1 MESFFQDLKHSIRMF
16 VKAPAFTITAVLALA
31 LGIGANTAIFSVI
44 NRVLLR
50 PMPYP
55 EPERVVFFMN
65 TSPEGSGTGA
75 SPAKFNFWSEQ
86 TKSIEDPS
94 AWRFGVANYNAGEVP
109 EQIQQTQASVNFFH
123 LLGAKVLHGRTFSKE
138 EDLPGGPNVAVLSF
152 GFWQRR
158 FASDPNVIGKTI
170 RLSGVPHE
178 IVGVVGP
185 GLVIEIDQPPD
196 IYVPFQLD
204 PHSTDQGHYFNAGAR
219 LKPGVTLA
227 AANAQFKVAAEE
239 FRRRYP
245 DGALGPKGSFGVE
258 PLREVLVR
266 GVRTLLWVL
275 LGAVGFVL
283 LIACANVA
291 NLLLARA
298 TVRKREIAIRAS
310 VGAGRGRIV
319 RQLLT
324 ESVVLSMTGGI
335 LGLGIG
341 FLGIRTILSVNP
353 GNIPRVGLQGA
364 SVSLDWRVMLFT
376 IGLAFVT
383 GIVFGLVP
391 ALQAAR
397 TDLSSTIKESTGRS
411 GTSFRHNKMR
421 SILVVTESALAL
433 ILLIGS
439 ALLLR
444 TFSAL
449 RAVNPGFDSHNV
461 LTLRMSL
468 NEPRFAKAEGVDL
481 LVRQATERLKAVPG
495 VVNAGATC
503 CVPLEGGYGLP
514 FIIVG
519 RPLEGTAHGGGRYMI
534 NSPEYFDVFK
544 IAVIRGRSFT
554 KQDSGGAPA
563 VAIINQAMAKQ
574 YWPNGDPLS
583 DRIIIGKGVG
593 PEFEDQP
600 RQIVGVVSDI
610 RDNGLNSNPGPTFY
624 IPQAQL
630 PDGINA
636 LNARLTP
643 LAWIVR
649 TQVEPRT
656 LLPKVQ
662 RELSEA
668 SGGLAL
674 GPIRTMDEI
683 VSRST
688 ANSDFNTAVLTI
700 FAGTALLLALIG
712 IYGLMSY
719 NVEQRTQEIGIRLA
733 LGAKSG
739 SVRNM
744 VVFQGMRLTIVGI
757 LIGVASAYGLTK
769 LIASLLFGVKA
780 RDPIVFVGMSVFLT
794 VASLLAVWLPARRA
808 TRIDPVDAL
817 RCE

>member
-1 MESFFQDLKHSIRMF
+1 MYSLLQDVKQSVRMF
-16 VKAPAFTITAVLALA
+16 LQAPGFTITAVLALA
-31 LGIGANTAIFSVI
+31 LGVGANTAIFSVI
-44 NRVLLR
+44 NRVLLKL
-50 PMPYP
+50 MPYP
-55 EPERVVFFMN
+55 DPDRFVFFMN
-65 TSPEGSGTGA
+65 ISPQGSGTGA
-75 SPAKFNFWSEQ
+75 SPAKFNFWRAQSQSVEYAA
-86 TKSIEDPS
+86 
-94 AWRFGVANYNAGEVP
+94 AWRFGVVNYNSGGAP
-109 EQIQQTQASVNFFH
+109 EQIQQTQASVDFFR
-123 LLGAKVLHGRTFSKE
+123 LCGASVLYGRTFSQE
-138 EDLPGGPNVAVLSF
+138 EDLPGGPNVAVLAY
-152 GFWQRR
+152 GFWRRR
-158 FASDPNVIGKTI
+158 FGSDPNVIGKTI
-170 RLSGVPHE
+170 VLSGVLHE
-178 IVGVVGP
+178 IIGVTGP
-185 GLVIEIDQPPD
+185 TFKIEIDEPPD
-196 IYVPFQLD
+196 VYVPFQLD
-204 PHSTDQGHYFNAGAR
+204 PNSTDQGHYFTSGGR
-219 LKPGVTLA
+219 LKTGVTLG

-239 FRRRYP
+239 FRRKYP
-245 DGALGPKGSFGVE
+245 NTLGPNQSFGVE

-266 GVRTLLWVL
+266 SVRTLLWVL
-275 LGAVGFVL
+275 LGAVSFVL

-298 TVRKREIAIRAS
+298 TVRKREIAIRAA

-324 ESVVLSMTGGI
+324 ESVVLSMAGGV

-341 FLGIRTILSVNP
+341 FLGIRAILSVNP

-364 SVSLDWRVMLFT
+364 QVTLDWLVMLFT
-376 IGLAFVT
+376 LGLAFVT
-383 GIVFGLVP
+383 GIVFGLIP

-421 SILVVTESALAL
+421 SVLVVTETALAL

-449 RAVNPGFDSHNV
+449 RAVNPGFNSHNV

-544 IAVIRGRSFT
+544 IAVIRGRPFNN
-554 KQDSGGAPA
+554 QDSGGAPP

-656 LLPKVQ
+656 LLPKIK

-668 SGGLAL
+668 SGGLAP

-700 FAGTALLLALIG
+700 FASTALLLALIG

-757 LIGVASAYGLTK
+757 LIGVASAFGLTK
-769 LIASLLFGVKA
+769 LIASLLYGVKA
-780 RDPIVFVGMSVFLT
+780 RDPIVFV
-794 VASLLAVWLPARRA
+794 
-808 TRIDPVDAL
+808 
-817 RCE
+817 